1 MSKKT
6 QQMLPTDWSLQRA
19 GETPLAL
26 EGNYSFIASRGSR
39 HSSLHR
45 CFHPNTVKSY
55 QKNKAPEEGPER
67 VNQEAAREWPSPKKS
82 FSLGVWGP
90 PPRPLTSL

>member
-55 QKNKAPEEGPER
+55 QKNKAK
-67 VNQEAAREWPSPKKS
+67 SLKKRKKIKYTL
-82 FSLGVWGP
+82 FGNNNC
-90 PPRPLTSL
+90 LT